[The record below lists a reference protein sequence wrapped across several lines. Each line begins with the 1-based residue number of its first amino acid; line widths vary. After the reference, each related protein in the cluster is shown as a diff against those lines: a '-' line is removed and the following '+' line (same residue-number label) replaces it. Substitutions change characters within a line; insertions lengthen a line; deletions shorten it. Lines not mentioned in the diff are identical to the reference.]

1 MTRQAWVTLPSCLA
15 SSNRPTFALITFRSV
30 IVMTVT
36 PVAPAGALRFA
47 LAPRPGLLSHRF
59 QPVRQTKSRLLHVKR
74 LADGSKVFGCQEKNA
89 FTPLPLGDTS
99 T

>member
-1 MTRQAWVTLPSCLA
+1 MFLTVGVPDGSLGPE
-15 SSNRPTFALITFRSV
+15 LIRV
-30 IVMTVT
+30 D
-36 PVAPAGALRFA
+36 
-47 LAPRPGLLSHRF
+47 
-59 QPVRQTKSRLLHVKR
+59 VKR

>member
-1 MTRQAWVTLPSCLA
+1 LA

-36 PVAPAGALRFA
+36 PVAPAGALRSA

-59 QPVRQTKSRLLHVKR
+59 HPSVRSHHDFCT
-74 LADGSKVFGCQEKNA
+74 
-89 FTPLPLGDTS
+89 
-99 T
+99 